1 MNTQFESVRSSIP
14 TTMATIMPKNVLTPH
29 TTANNETISSRVFIS
44 LLARIDRLIVKA
56 IAFHAHGQKIQQHC
70 TTIRRLFTK
79 NKLVIIKLSDRH
91 IKHWFFLVQTISQPH
106 LQRHF
111 YKPRRNRDQTTIIR
125 LRKTAFGRYTTPRIT
140 LSFKEHNNSH
150 ESSLNAKRG
159 LTPISLLV
167 HTQYMK
173 QGLTYPH

>member
-1 MNTQFESVRSSIP
+1 
-14 TTMATIMPKNVLTPH
+14 MATIMPKNVLTPH

-91 IKHWFFLVQTISQPH
+91 IKH
-106 LQRHF
+106 
-111 YKPRRNRDQTTIIR
+111 
-125 LRKTAFGRYTTPRIT
+125 
-140 LSFKEHNNSH
+140 
-150 ESSLNAKRG
+150 
-159 LTPISLLV
+159 
-167 HTQYMK
+167 
-173 QGLTYPH
+173 